1 MPALKMKQ
9 FLIAAMLLVSGCSNN
24 TDSAAPL
31 PVLITPD
38 AILSDCNNALFPIK
52 MGASW
57 MYFSSGG
64 PNGDFTYTDTI
75 TEFQSSGFTLTSTF
89 PTLTLTQKWVCTP
102 EGLVAQQLGG
112 GTIGSV
118 SMQNMIADFT
128 TLEVRGVSL
137 PREIT
142 TGLQW
147 EYQLSMNGSV
157 AMPGEQ
163 SQSPGTFTLTM
174 NELGSESVTVAAG
187 TFEAVKIQ
195 AVFNAQIN
203 IDFQGSAVPYAI
215 NGSSILWYAPGVGYI
230 KSIENI
236 DFSGT
241 PFTSTTELQTYNI
254 P

>member
-1 MPALKMKQ
+1 MPAKKMKQ
-9 FLIAAMLLVSGCSNN
+9 VLIAAVLLVSACSNTN
-24 TDSAAPL
+24 STAPL
-31 PVLITPD
+31 PAMITPD
-38 AILSDCNNALFPIK
+38 EIAGDCTNALWSIK

-57 MYFSSGG
+57 TYFSSGG
-64 PNGDFTYTDTI
+64 PNGDFAYTDTI
-75 TEFQSSGFTLTSTF
+75 TESQAGSFTLTSTF
-89 PTLTLTQKWVCTP
+89 PSLTLTQKWICTS

-112 GTIGSV
+112 GTVGSV

-128 TLEVRGVSL
+128 TLEVHGVTL
-137 PREIT
+137 PRELIA
-142 TGLQW
+142 GQQW
-147 EYQLSMNGSV
+147 EYSLSMIGSV

-174 NELGSESVTVAAG
+174 NNLGSEAISVAAG

-203 IDFQGSAVPYAI
+203 IDFQGSAVPYAV

-241 PFTSTTELQTYNI
+241 PFTSTTELQTYSI

>member
-1 MPALKMKQ
+1 MPAKKMQQ
-9 FLIAAMLLVSGCSNN
+9 FLIAAMLLVSGCSN
-24 TDSAAPL
+24 TDSTAPL
-31 PVLITPD
+31 PVMITPD
-38 AILSDCNNALFPIK
+38 AILSDCNNALLPIK

-57 MYFSSGG
+57 TYFSSGG

-75 TEFQSSGFTLTSTF
+75 TEFQSNDFTLTSTF
-89 PTLTLTQKWVCTP
+89 PNLTLIQKWICTP

-118 SMQNMIADFT
+118 SMQNMIADFAT
-128 TLEVRGVSL
+128 REVRGVNL
-137 PREIT
+137 PRELT
-142 TGLQW
+142 AGQQW
-147 EYQLSMNGSV
+147 EYNLSMVGSV

-174 NELGSESVTVAAG
+174 NNLGSESVSVAAG
-187 TFEAVKIQ
+187 TFDAVKIQ

-215 NGSSILWYAPGVGYI
+215 NGSSILWYAPNVGYI

-241 PFTSTTELQTYNI
+241 PFTSTTELQTYTI